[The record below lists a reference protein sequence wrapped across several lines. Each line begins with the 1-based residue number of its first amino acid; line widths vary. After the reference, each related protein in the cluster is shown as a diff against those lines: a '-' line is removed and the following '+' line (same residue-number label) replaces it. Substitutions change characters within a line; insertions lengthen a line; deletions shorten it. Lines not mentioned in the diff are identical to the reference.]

1 MCWHHLNM
9 YFREEQERDYYILGK
24 QKAEKAQIFLKLLL
38 KKYVLCDLG
47 FLWFV
52 VFWGVLFISL
62 VLTLR
67 L

>member
-1 MCWHHLNM
+1 M

-52 VFWGVLFISL
+52 VFLGGFICFFVFDTLL
-62 VLTLR
+62 VE
-67 L
+67 